1 MTWWQWVNQHIQL
14 QPSWMEDRA
23 VEPTGNFES
32 RPLKD
37 HLNAIWFHLNK
48 WFLNRIS

>member
-1 MTWWQWVNQHIQL
+1 MCLFFIIKISIKSQQL

-37 HLNAIWFHLNK
+37 HPNAIWFHLNK
-48 WFLNRIS
+48 